1 MSNYLPIFV
10 HFALVVLLAVLLLS
24 LHALVGRGRSLPGKV
39 EPYESGVWPIG
50 SARERVPIR
59 YYLIAMLFLLFDIE
73 AIFMYPWA
81 VVARELGMVGL
92 VEMLT
97 FIGILGIGYLYAWRR
112 RALEWL

>member
-1 MSNYLPIFV
+1 MADYLPIFV
-10 HFALVVLLAVLLLS
+10 HLTFVAALVVLLLALHTLL
-24 LHALVGRGRSLPGKV
+24 GRGRPLPGKT

-73 AIFMYPWA
+73 AVFMYPWA
-81 VVARELGMVGL
+81 VVARTLGVFGL

-97 FIGILGIGYLYAWRR
+97 FIGILGIGFLYAWRR
-112 RALEWL
+112 RALEWQ